1 MAVMASDSMAVMASE
16 WPRNVASDALIEALI
31 KTPIQAPIP
40 KRADSDDLRH
50 GFDTLVPTHWRAW
63 P

>member
-1 MAVMASDSMAVMASE
+1 MAVMASE
-16 WPRNVASDALIEALI
+16 RPRNVASDALIKALI
-31 KTPIQAPIP
+31 QTPIQAPIP
-40 KRADSDDLRH
+40 KRAYPDDLRH